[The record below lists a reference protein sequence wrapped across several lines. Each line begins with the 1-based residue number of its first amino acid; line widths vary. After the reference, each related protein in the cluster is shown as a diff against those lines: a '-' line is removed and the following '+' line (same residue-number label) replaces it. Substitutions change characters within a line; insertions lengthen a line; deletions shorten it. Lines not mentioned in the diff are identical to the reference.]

1 MKRGLTYAL
10 ASSAACIALA
20 ALLVPYAPM
29 PKAEGIGKIEVLG
42 TIQGGYHQYVTRWL
56 DTDEVRQ
63 LLPQIRMNSI
73 PEILGG
79 NPDGELV
86 YRIETDYNGEQVYF
100 LFYFSEFYSGAAE
113 CYVTYD
119 GRWMHSLRGSKDAVQ
134 RLNEICSDACAKELA
149 DTIYWK

>member
-10 ASSAACIALA
+10 ASSAVCIALA

-42 TIQGGYHQYVTRWL
+42 TIQGQYSAYVTRWL

-63 LLPQIRMNSI
+63 LLPQIKMNSI
-73 PEILGG
+73 PEILGRYPEG
-79 NPDGELV
+79 RLT
-86 YRIETDYNGEQVYF
+86 YRLETDYNGQPLYF
-100 LFYFSEFYSGAAE
+100 YYYPPEF
-113 CYVTYD
+113 YVTYGD
-119 GRWMHSLRGSKDAVQ
+119 RWMHSLRGSEDAVQ
-134 RLNEICSDACAKELA
+134 RLHEICLDACEQELA